1 MRIASA
7 ETKDMLFLKIAKSL
21 DTGAKLGK
29 DIFVGSNSVARLLE
43 RNHAAVIAVC
53 RDSNHN
59 LTDHIIEAA
68 KLKSVPVLILPK
80 CIDELV
86 SLLKLKSVSCFG
98 ISNGAGDDIALSAPN
113 AMHLKCTL
121 MEKRSKKRKVEVLNG
136 GEHDTSIPD
145 VSTGLYIPQVTV
157 DDRNEIIKENEE
169 ETIIMKGSKED
180 GLPGGDSIETAEED
194 SLLLSACMD
203 DLRDAMIFSAS

>member
-1 MRIASA
+1 MGRNDGDVKRSPIAWCRFNMRVASA

-68 KLKSVPVLILPK
+68 KLKSVPVLVLPK
-80 CIDELV
+80 CTYELV
-86 SLLKLKSVSCFG
+86 
-98 ISNGAGDDIALSAPN
+98 
-113 AMHLKCTL
+113 
-121 MEKRSKKRKVEVLNG
+121 
-136 GEHDTSIPD
+136 
-145 VSTGLYIPQVTV
+145 
-157 DDRNEIIKENEE
+157 
-169 ETIIMKGSKED
+169 
-180 GLPGGDSIETAEED
+180 
-194 SLLLSACMD
+194 
-203 DLRDAMIFSAS
+203 